1 LPPAEPDI
9 VGLPPDPRHLIYSL
23 YSSYVFLYLKFLLLL
38 TRYRECANMLV
49 VLYIKSIEIT
59 CIYKNKIE
67 KKKSWQNLSQ
77 EASCIIL
84 HVGCVNNM
92 SVYNI
97 VED

>member
-1 LPPAEPDI
+1 
-9 VGLPPDPRHLIYSL
+9 
-23 YSSYVFLYLKFLLLL
+23 
-38 TRYRECANMLV
+38 MLV